1 MIRLLTILTLLFPLF
16 GNIVNAQINETFSDL
31 DFTNNPEWT
40 GDIDKFEVV
49 NPPNTGDG
57 SIDIA
62 WTPDAH
68 MLRSIPDSGSA
79 VLSTISNR
87 STGEWLFS
95 IADGRGWSVSGS
107 NDFYVV
113 IMSDTNDPSLL
124 IDDTKN
130 FNGYFLRLD
139 GSNSDNFTF
148 NKQVGTTT
156 TMLIDAAFPE
166 GNDGTTS
173 KAYSVKITRDN
184 DGNWE
189 LFIDE
194 GLYMDA
200 VTSKGTVLDNEIT
213 TSSYFGFATNIS
225 NPGSTRTAYI
235 DNIITRDPYTDTF
248 APFIT
253 EIQINGNNHLRLKF
267 DELVDSLTAHT
278 ATNYNIQG
286 IGVASEANYYF
297 ENYTE
302 MQLSFNEA
310 FIAGSA
316 YAITINGVEDLNGN
330 VMDTTIQITVP
341 NLLGQNITE
350 SFTDF
355 DLTNN
360 LTWTGNLSD
369 FEIINPSISGN
380 GSFSDVY
387 QNDGALLRNKVN
399 TTSSCITT
407 ELIRNYGQWSFTVGD
422 GNGWSISGTNDYYI
436 IITASTNDPA
446 LLKPDN
452 PNFYGYYLRYDGSAD
467 DSFVLYKQTGAVAT
481 PIIETG
487 YPAGT
492 DGTTPIPY
500 TIKIT
505 RDTLSG
511 WSLYIDEGTYTDP
524 ITLRGTSADNEIQ
537 TGNYFGLVTNIS
549 TPSDSRVVYLDSIYA
564 GEIIV
569 DEQAPF
575 VENAKI
581 IGDKSIKISF
591 DEFIETTGAVQLTNY
606 SIEGIGN
613 PVQANF
619 YYENEKEIEL
629 TFDTDFNAENTLSLS
644 IQNITDANGN
654 TTDTTV
660 TILVPTV
667 LGQNIHESFTD
678 FDLTN
683 NLLWTGELNDFEII
697 NPETEGNGSF
707 SETYENDGAML
718 RSKANTESSC
728 ITTELIRNYG
738 QWSFTIAEGT
748 GWSISGSNDYYVIIT
763 ANTNDT
769 AALKSNNPNFYG
781 YYLRRDGGANDKFV
795 LYKQQGTTATPIIE
809 TNYPEENDGSTSIPY
824 SVKITRDTLEGWSLY
839 IDEGTYNDP
848 VTLRGTSADNDIETG
863 NYFGLVTNIST
874 LSDSR
879 VVYLDSIYAGE
890 IIVDE
895 QAPFVENAKIIGDKS
910 IKISFD
916 EFIETTGAIQLTN
929 YSIEGIGNPVQAN
942 FYYENEKEIELTF
955 DTDFNAENTLSLS
968 IQNISDANGN
978 TTDTTVTI
986 LVPTVLGQNIH
997 ESFTDFDLTNNLL
1010 WTGELND
1017 FEIINPETEG
1027 NGSFSETYENDGTL
1041 LRSKVNTESS
1051 CLTTELIRNYGQWS
1065 FTIAEGTGWSIS
1077 GSNDYYVIITAN
1089 TNDTIALK
1097 SDNPNFYGYYL
1108 RRDGGANDK
1117 FVLYKQQGTTSTPII
1132 ETNYPEGT
1140 DGSTSV
1146 PYSVKIVRD
1155 TLEGWSL
1162 YIDEG
1167 SYKEAYTLRG
1177 TSLDNEIQTGNY
1189 FGIVT
1194 NINTI
1199 SETRVLYLDSIYAG
1213 AIIKDTISPVV
1224 ERISVISENEIKV
1237 QFSETVDTTILSTS
1251 NFTTVN
1257 NGNPSSIEIQ
1267 DAGSTFQLVF
1277 DANFPLREMENLTI
1291 TGIIDIEGNEMT
1303 DTTLQFVY
1311 FEPIEGDIVIN
1322 EIFFDNS
1329 PVVGLPEYD
1338 YIELYNRSGFD
1349 INLQN
1354 WTIEIGDDTREFP
1367 EYILSNNEYLIVTSS
1382 AAEESYEA
1390 FGNTI
1395 DVITTTLLTNT
1406 GKQITLKDST
1416 GTNIHYIS
1424 YTQNWYRNSDKED
1437 GGWSIEQIDPEWYCA
1452 QAGNWKASTN
1462 SLGGTPGTQNSVL
1475 AENPDTTAPFLKAI
1489 AVTETNQISLTFSE
1503 TLQEGTFNSSNI
1515 AISPVNSIETL
1526 IVNES
1531 TPNNWIITLT
1541 DSLPERQTIGVTVSN
1556 LIDYCGNTNLSDTI
1570 TTIMVPS
1577 YFQQMIFTEIMAIP
1591 AEDDRIQYEFLE
1603 LYNHDSLPVNI
1614 ESWTLKIGSRSLAL
1628 PSATINAKSYFLIMP
1643 EFMSAHPSAP
1653 ENAIFIFDDSDLTD
1667 GGTTLQL
1674 IDNKQNL
1681 VTWVDYDFR
1690 WHTNPLA
1697 NLGGFSLERID
1708 NTHYCGNS
1716 NNWETSSATI
1726 GGTPGAANS
1735 IASNNPDLTQPRA
1748 NFLLVP
1754 EDTSLIVRFDQTLWP
1769 QVKAENIN
1777 TSLTFDSIFIP
1788 HPYGQD
1794 LIIKLAEPLEENT
1807 LYDITVNQLTDCN
1820 MNVMEERTFAFKKPI
1835 EPGEGDFIINEILFN
1850 PPSGCNDFVEVLN
1863 LTDNYLDLS
1872 KVYSAKLDDNG
1883 IQDDID
1889 EVVEE
1894 NYILPPNEY
1903 YIFTASTECLEYA
1916 YGNVD
1921 VQKSIITSLPSMPDD
1936 EGSILFMN
1944 YSGEVIDQVE
1954 YTSDM
1959 HHSLLSDEDG
1969 VSLERISPFSP
1980 SDNTSN
1986 WYSAAA
1992 DVGFATPN
2000 RENSQVNKSDISE
2013 ENISLEKETLSPD
2026 GDGFED
2032 YLRINYQFPAGG
2044 NVLSVKILDHNGR
2057 LVRNLLNNET
2067 VSTEGFIT
2075 WDGTNDSQHKVPV
2088 GIYILYSEWFDENGN
2103 QQYDKRTCVVAGNLK

>member
-718 RSKANTESSC
+718 RSK
-728 ITTELIRNYG
+728 
-738 QWSFTIAEGT
+738 
-748 GWSISGSNDYYVIIT
+748 
-763 ANTNDT
+763 
-769 AALKSNNPNFYG
+769 
-781 YYLRRDGGANDKFV
+781 
-795 LYKQQGTTATPIIE
+795 
-809 TNYPEENDGSTSIPY
+809 
-824 SVKITRDTLEGWSLY
+824 
-839 IDEGTYNDP
+839 
-848 VTLRGTSADNDIETG
+848 
-863 NYFGLVTNIST
+863 
-874 LSDSR
+874 
-879 VVYLDSIYAGE
+879 
-890 IIVDE
+890 
-895 QAPFVENAKIIGDKS
+895 
-910 IKISFD
+910 
-916 EFIETTGAIQLTN
+916 
-929 YSIEGIGNPVQAN
+929 
-942 FYYENEKEIELTF
+942 
-955 DTDFNAENTLSLS
+955 
-968 IQNISDANGN
+968 
-978 TTDTTVTI
+978 
-986 LVPTVLGQNIH
+986 
-997 ESFTDFDLTNNLL
+997 
-1010 WTGELND
+1010 
-1017 FEIINPETEG
+1017 
-1027 NGSFSETYENDGTL
+1027 
-1041 LRSKVNTESS
+1041 VNTESS

-1089 TNDTIALK
+1089 TNDTAALK

-1117 FVLYKQQGTTSTPII
+1117 FVLYKQQGTTATPII

-1257 NGNPSSIEIQ
+1257 NGNPSSIEVQ

-1367 EYILSNNEYLIVTSS
+1367 EYILNNNEYLIVTSS

-1416 GTNIHYIS
+1416 GTDIHYIS

-1541 DSLPERQTIGVTVSN
+1541 DSLPERQTIEVTVSN

-1936 EGSILFMN
+1936 KGSILFMN

-2013 ENISLEKETLSPD
+2013 DNISLEKETLSPD